1 MDRKVLRERRN
12 AYSLWKITTSAC
24 TTAKRYAR
32 LPIVGHNMTV
42 RPSAFPPSLFK
53 KLRLIWHQIVRAK
66 RLQAAYRKAE
76 ATFPRE
82 NAPKAEDIRG
92 LGLLGKESQS
102 AKVLGL
108 E

>member
-1 MDRKVLRERRN
+1 VNGSEGVEGKKKCLFALEDYNECLHHSKEV
-12 AYSLWKITTSAC
+12 
-24 TTAKRYAR
+24 RY
-32 LPIVGHNMTV
+32 LQTVEHSGHST
-42 RPSAFPPSLFK
+42 RAFPLPFFET
-53 KLRLIWHQIVRAK
+53 LRLIWNQIVRAK

>member
-1 MDRKVLRERRN
+1 MAGRKP
-12 AYSLWKITTSAC
+12 AFA
-24 TTAKRYAR
+24 
-32 LPIVGHNMTV
+32 LPFFRT
-42 RPSAFPPSLFK
+42 
-53 KLRLIWHQIVRAK
+53 LRLILNQIVRAK

>member
-1 MDRKVLRERRN
+1 MPIRSRRLQRVPAPQQRGTPAYKVDIMAVRKL
-12 AYSLWKITTSAC
+12 AFA
-24 TTAKRYAR
+24 
-32 LPIVGHNMTV
+32 LPFFRT
-42 RPSAFPPSLFK
+42 
-53 KLRLIWHQIVRAK
+53 LRLILNQIVRAK

>member
-1 MDRKVLRERRN
+1 MPIR
-12 AYSLWKITTSAC
+12 SG
-24 TTAKRYAR
+24 R
-32 LPIVGHNMTV
+32 LQRVPAPQQRGTPRLHSVGHNLTV
-42 RPSAFPPSLFK
+42 RPLAFPRSLFK